1 LRKPGLALP
10 YLAARMESPRNW
22 LISWNRCTLM
32 FAISSCRHRKTFAC
46 ISSIFS
52 MAATGQGR
60 RHDHETTI
68 DHALMRGLITAGPDT
83 SRSFLGLVS
92 SVGLEP
98 ADSTSEGSPGRDR
111 ASSLAQLW
119 ICCCLLMSSVKH
131 GLLLLFA
138 DHLAGVCLAIAQI
151 KPESSRAIAAMTT
164 FGSLP
169 ARRSM
174 R

>member
-1 LRKPGLALP
+1 VSEKFVLVGMLL
-10 YLAARMESPRNW
+10 S
-22 LISWNRCTLM
+22 TLM
-32 FAISSCRHRKTFAC
+32 FATSSCRHRKPFAF

-52 MAATGQGR
+52 MAAAGQGR

-98 ADSTSEGSPGRDR
+98 ADSTGEGSPGRDR

-119 ICCCLLMSSVKH
+119 ICCCYAMSSVK
-131 GLLLLFA
+131 GLLRAYATWPVSVWRLPRQNPRA
-138 DHLAGVCLAIAQI
+138 
-151 KPESSRAIAAMTT
+151 PER
-164 FGSLP
+164 L
-169 ARRSM
+169 RR
-174 R
+174 